1 MSTSTSSSFN
11 PLKIALTATG
21 VIAAATVSYAVYFDY
36 RRRNDAV
43 FRKNILKE
51 YKKVD
56 KKVKHAQEQGKEQI
70 QAALKRAIA
79 LANAEPVPVTAEGKE
94 QFFMEQVALAE
105 QLAARSPEF
114 YVAAAISFYKA
125 LKVYPAPQE
134 LIMIYQ
140 KSLPPAVFDL
150 VMELISLEIHA
161 ASSSSS
167 SRTTGPSQQI
177 QEEPILQE
185 LSEAEADEKKKR
197 SQQVDED
204 DEEEEE
210 IKVGTTTATTAAAS
224 SSDDKP
230 KTTEEEEE
238 ESGAGAG
245 AAANKAPSS
254 TTGSDSS
261 PSSGSFVHV
270 ETDNNT
276 VSNEVVGA
284 VEEDKESTPAVVA
297 TTSSEDPPEEPIVA
311 A

>member
-1 MSTSTSSSFN
+1 MASAPSSSFN

-21 VIAAATVSYAVYFDY
+21 VLAAATVGYAVYFDY

-56 KKVKHAQEQGKEQI
+56 KKVKHAQEAGKEQI

-79 LANAEPVPVTAEGKE
+79 LANAEPVPTTAEGKE
-94 QFFMEQVALAE
+94 NFFMEQVALAE

-150 VMELISLEIHA
+150 VMELISLEINAA
-161 ASSSSS
+161 ASSSASS
-167 SRTTGPSQQI
+167 TAAGRGGPQL

-185 LSEAEADEKKKR
+185 LEEGEKGENQAEKK
-197 SQQVDED
+197 D
-204 DEEEEE
+204 DDLEEE
-210 IKVGTTTATTAAAS
+210 IQVES
-224 SSDDKP
+224 SNP
-230 KTTEEEEE
+230 
-238 ESGAGAG
+238 
-245 AAANKAPSS
+245 KAPSS
-254 TTGSDSS
+254 TADSDSS

-270 ETDNNT
+270 ETDT
-276 VSNEVVGA
+276 NEGEAIKVEVGSTSEEEA
-284 VEEDKESTPAVVA
+284 PKDAVTEEKKEEEKVEEVTAVPATA
-297 TTSSEDPPEEPIVA
+297 SDDPPEEPIA

>member
-1 MSTSTSSSFN
+1 MSSAPSTSFN

-21 VIAAATVSYAVYFDY
+21 VLAAATVGYAVYFDY

-56 KKVKHAQEQGKEQI
+56 KKVKHAQEAGKEQI

-79 LANAEPVPVTAEGKE
+79 LANAEPVPTTAEGKE

-150 VMELISLEIHA
+150 VMELISLEINAA

-167 SRTTGPSQQI
+167 SSGSRGGGPQI
-177 QEEPILQE
+177 KEEPILQE
-185 LSEAEADEKKKR
+185 LEEGEKGENQAEKEN
-197 SQQVDED
+197 

-210 IKVGTTTATTAAAS
+210 EIQINQRQA
-224 SSDDKP
+224 P
-230 KTTEEEEE
+230 
-238 ESGAGAG
+238 
-245 AAANKAPSS
+245 KAPSS

-270 ETDNNT
+270 ETDT
-276 VSNEVVGA
+276 NEGEAIKVQVGTSTS
-284 VEEDKESTPAVVA
+284 EEEEEKEEESTPAPA
-297 TTSSEDPPEEPIVA
+297 TASDDPPEEPIA

>member
-1 MSTSTSSSFN
+1 MSSAPPTSFN

-21 VIAAATVSYAVYFDY
+21 IIAAATVSYAVYFDY

-56 KKVKHAQEQGKEQI
+56 KKVKHAQEAGKEQI

-79 LANAEPVPVTAEGKE
+79 LANAEPVPTTAEGKE

-150 VMELISLEIHA
+150 VMELISLEIN
-161 ASSSSS
+161 S
-167 SRTTGPSQQI
+167 SRASASASAGGPKISE
-177 QEEPILQE
+177 EEPILQE
-185 LSEAEADEKKKR
+185 LEEGEKGENQAEKGEK
-197 SQQVDED
+197 E
-204 DEEEEE
+204 EEEEE
-210 IKVGTTTATTAAAS
+210 IQINNS
-224 SSDDKP
+224 
-230 KTTEEEEE
+230 
-238 ESGAGAG
+238 
-245 AAANKAPSS
+245 NKAPSS
-254 TTGSDSS
+254 TTGSEGS

-270 ETDNNT
+270 ETDT
-276 VSNEVVGA
+276 NEGEAIKVQVG
-284 VEEDKESTPAVVA
+284 
-297 TTSSEDPPEEPIVA
+297 TTESSEESPAAPATASDDPPEEPIA

>member
-1 MSTSTSSSFN
+1 MSSAPSTSLN
-11 PLKIALTATG
+11 PIKIALTATG
-21 VIAAATVSYAVYFDY
+21 VIAAATVGYAVYFDY

-43 FRKNILKE
+43 FRKNIQKE

-56 KKVKHAQEQGKEQI
+56 KKVKHAQEAGKEQI

-79 LANAEPVPVTAEGKE
+79 LANAEPVPTTAEGKE

-150 VMELISLEIHA
+150 VMELISLEINAA

-167 SRTTGPSQQI
+167 SASARGSQPPS
-177 QEEPILQE
+177 EDPILQE
-185 LSEAEADEKKKR
+185 LEEGEKGENQAEKET
-197 SQQVDED
+197 
-204 DEEEEE
+204 EEE
-210 IKVGTTTATTAAAS
+210 IEVS
-224 SSDDKP
+224 
-230 KTTEEEEE
+230 
-238 ESGAGAG
+238 
-245 AAANKAPSS
+245 KAPSS

-270 ETDNNT
+270 ETDT
-276 VSNEVVGA
+276 NEGEAFKVEVGTN
-284 VEEDKESTPAVVA
+284 EENKTA
-297 TTSSEDPPEEPIVA
+297 TASDDPPEEPIA

>member
-1 MSTSTSSSFN
+1 MASAPSSSFN

-21 VIAAATVSYAVYFDY
+21 VLAAATVGYAVYFDY

-56 KKVKHAQEQGKEQI
+56 KKVKHAQEAGKEQI

-79 LANAEPVPVTAEGKE
+79 LANAEPVPTTAEGKE

-150 VMELISLEIHA
+150 VMELISLEINAA
-161 ASSSSS
+161 ASSSSPSTS
-167 SRTTGPSQQI
+167 SRGPQI
-177 QEEPILQE
+177 KEEPILQE
-185 LSEAEADEKKKR
+185 LEEGEKGENQAEKEN
-197 SQQVDED
+197 
-204 DEEEEE
+204 DEENEEE
-210 IKVGTTTATTAAAS
+210 IKVDNPPT
-224 SSDDKP
+224 P
-230 KTTEEEEE
+230 
-238 ESGAGAG
+238 
-245 AAANKAPSS
+245 KAPSS

-270 ETDNNT
+270 ETDT
-276 VSNEVVGA
+276 NEGEAVKIQVGT
-284 VEEDKESTPAVVA
+284 EEEEEEITPAPA
-297 TTSSEDPPEEPIVA
+297 TTSDDPPEEPIA